1 MSNVATADFT
11 HHQYQGFT
19 LAPSAQSRRL
29 LELRFDAHT
38 VQAFLDATAQ
48 WPIQALEYKSFLRF
62 KVAQLL
68 NDLCGQTL
76 QPLLIDTLVNRETGG
91 LLITPEGLNQV
102 EQAEDMVKFTTAV
115 AHLFGRSNFDA
126 MSGQYYARFVV
137 KNDDNSDSYLRQ
149 AHRVME
155 LHNDGTFVEQDT
167 DYVLMLKVDE
177 QNIEGGNSLLL
188 HLDDWEHLDR
198 FYADAMAHRVM
209 RWAAPPSK
217 NTTKDVYHAVFDTDV
232 SGQPIMAYI
241 DQFVQPKDFDE
252 GVWLADLSEALETSE
267 HRLSVPVAPGSFLL
281 INNHFWLHGRDK
293 FVAHEGLRRELMRQ
307 RGYFTHAKTVRQP
320 NQG

>member
-19 LAPSAQSRRL
+19 LSPSAQSRRL
-29 LELRFDAHT
+29 LELRFDEHT
-38 VQAFLDATAQ
+38 VQAFLDATAE

-68 NDLCGQTL
+68 NDACGKTL
-76 QPLLIDTLVNRETGG
+76 QPLLIETLANRETGG

-137 KNDDNSDSYLRQ
+137 QNDDNSDSYLRQ

-177 QNIEGGNSLLL
+177 QNMEGGNSLLL

-198 FYADAMAHRVM
+198 FYSNPMAHRVM

-241 DQFVQPKDFDE
+241 DQFVQPKNFDE
-252 GVWLADLSEALETSE
+252 GVWLAELSEALETSE
-267 HRLSVPVAPGSFLL
+267 RRLSIPVAPGSFLL